1 MQNLAAILG
10 SPEAVSAYLAL
21 CQSKVRYPVFKLEAL
36 EEDGETVVM
45 DLTPYFKSAGT
56 DGTDEMKAHQATFV
70 LANPA
75 DASGV
80 AIFDKFGDGVAKDVL
95 AEDAI
100 IYYQKGLKDPATGIE
115 YLLPAHFGRV
125 VYANPVYNPRG
136 EQTITVVCSDAM
148 KHLLKP
154 RKTTIAYEN
163 TQANKI
169 ATDILTRYGNW
180 NPAKIDLAAT
190 DKSYRFV
197 QFPDYPIGDAL
208 RTLFDPLLFMVRA
221 DEAGNITTRPRL
233 GSPAFGAGLLGFP
246 DQLTEPDAGL
256 VSYTIPNTVS
266 VSTVGE
272 VWQDFEGVFNQAKVM
287 GKAVSSVQALG
298 PMKLLFQEADTQI
311 GPKGKRTDR
320 FPFTQNG
327 GSGVA
332 IVAKNVIVRLDFYTN
347 PDFPRVIYLSNLT
360 YRGEWDADTQYSV
373 GQAVLFDVVGIMTV
387 FVCAQSARGAGQSP
401 DDTNFWQE
409 TEIKAPFPENQPD
422 DGVYRNDFPFWTS
435 VRLWN
440 EDPHYIGQV
449 DLVSVTASYLTLRI
463 EGRPY
468 SLGGGFD
475 GVRHYGGFNYGISL
489 IGQPQSARS
498 RNLTGFADY
507 NTTVVVESLTE
518 PFADHLTYQAS
529 HQPFA
534 LSFPVEVFNN
544 DVSLGVIAADQTILT
559 GEQNFGVDWE
569 RGRITL
575 RDLAYQDFDE
585 DSVAVNPY
593 STGGTAETVVDA
605 FSTDFLSPVVPQV
618 VLQSRRDG
626 DSTYTFD
633 GLTLGTGYDIRL
645 TFADPTSTEE
655 GQRVFSVYAQGEKVV
670 EGLDIYQKARRQRA
684 AYQELVTG
692 IAPDID
698 GKIIVHITQHDPIS
712 GTLLPECD
720 QTTQNTAETGEVTTG
735 VPRGTAIVS
744 AIEVLDATA
753 GTAAAQIAVNCGGEA
768 YDAVEPVISANYA
781 YSPIQERYQAQQ
793 IQVDSPLLAT
803 QEECVEVAEFEVN
816 RSRWAINR
824 FTVKTSSVPHLQPGD
839 MLRFFHPRI
848 LKDVWVYIQGIHREL
863 TAPSKD
869 GAGGADDD
877 SYSCYLIYREDPE

>member
-1 MQNLAAILG
+1 MQNLATILG
-10 SPEAVSAYLAL
+10 SPEAAAAYLAL
-21 CQSKVRYPVFKLEAL
+21 CQSSVRIPVHKLEAL

-45 DLTPYFKSAGT
+45 DLTEYLKSAAINGS
-56 DGTDEMKAHQATFV
+56 DEMKAHQASYV

-75 DASGV
+75 GANGV
-80 AIFDKFGDGVAKDVL
+80 AIFDKYGDGIAKDVV

-100 IYYQKGLKDPATGIE
+100 LYYQKGLKDPATGTE
-115 YLLPAHFGRV
+115 YLLPGHFGRV
-125 VYANPVYNPRG
+125 VYANPVYNPKG
-136 EQTITVVCSDAM
+136 EQTITVVCADAM

-169 ATDILTRYGNW
+169 ATDVLTRYANW
-180 NPAKIDLAAT
+180 NPAKIDLYAT
-190 DKSYRFV
+190 DKSYQFV

-208 RTLFDPLLFMVRA
+208 RTLYDPLLFMVRA

-233 GSPAFGAGLLGFP
+233 GSPLFGAGLMGFP

-256 VSYTIPNTVS
+256 VSYTIPNAVS

-272 VWQDFEGVFNQAKVM
+272 VWQDFEGVYNQAKVM
-287 GKAVSSVQALG
+287 GKAVSSVQTLG
-298 PMKLLFQEADTQI
+298 DMKLLFQEADTQI
-311 GPKGKRTDR
+311 GPKGKRLDR

-327 GSGVA
+327 GNGVA

-360 YRGEWDADTQYSV
+360 YRGAWDVNTAYSV
-373 GQAVLFDVVGIMTV
+373 GEGVLFDGYVY
-387 FVCAQSARGAGQSP
+387 VCARSARGADQAPG
-401 DDTNFWQE
+401 DTKFWQQ
-409 TEIKAPFPENQPD
+409 TEIESPFRQNQPD
-422 DGVYRNDFPFWTS
+422 DFVVRNDFPWWKS

-468 SLGGGFD
+468 SVGGGLD
-475 GVRHYGGFNYGISL
+475 GVRHYGGFNYGISIL
-489 IGQPQSARS
+489 GQPQSARS

-507 NTTVVVESLTE
+507 NTSTVVEALTE

-544 DVSLGVIAADQTILT
+544 DVSLGVIAADQAILT

-575 RDLAYQDFDE
+575 KNLAYQDFDA
-585 DSVAVNPY
+585 DSAGVNPY
-593 STGGTAETVVDA
+593 STGGTAQSVADA
-605 FSTDFLSPVVPQV
+605 FSTDFLLPVVPQI
-618 VLQSRRDG
+618 VLQTRRDG
-626 DSTYTFD
+626 DSVYTFD

-645 TFADPTSTEE
+645 TFADPTSTAE
-655 GQRVFSVYAQGEKVV
+655 GQRVFSIYAQGEKVV
-670 EGLDIYQKARRQRA
+670 EGLDVYQKVRRQRA

-712 GTLLPECD
+712 GTLLPESD
-720 QTTQNTAETGEVTTG
+720 QSTQNMAETGEVTTG

-753 GTAAAQIAVNCGGEA
+753 GTAAAQIAVNSGGDA
-768 YDAVEPVISANYA
+768 YLATEPVISATYA

-793 IQVDSPLLAT
+793 IQIDSPLLAT
-803 QEECVEVAEFEVN
+803 QEECDEVAEFEVN
-816 RSRWAINR
+816 RSRWGINR
-824 FTVKTSSVPHLQPGD
+824 FNARTASIPHLQPGD

-848 LKDVWVYIQGIHREL
+848 LKDVWVYIQAIHREL
-863 TAPSKD
+863 TA
-869 GAGGADDD
+869 GGADEDT
-877 SYSCYLIYREDPE
+877 YSCYLIYRKDPE